1 MSSNDDV
8 VQLVRQ
14 FLRIDTSNPPGN
26 EEKAV
31 FFLEAILKKEGINS
45 TVYSPAP
52 GRANIMARIEGKKK
66 GKPVILLSHI
76 DVVPAKEDE
85 WDVDPFGGELVN
97 GFVYGR
103 GAIDM
108 KTQALCQLLAFI
120 RYSRDDMTPERDM
133 IYLATCD
140 EEVGGKY
147 GVEDMLKK
155 VPKLRD
161 ASFVFSEGGFI
172 KEDEGFTHVQISVS
186 EKKLSQFIIRAMG
199 TGGHGSIPH
208 KDSANEKVINASARI
223 LSYQWP
229 LTPTAVASAYIDGIF
244 KGKKDK
250 GYTFK
255 NVKEALKNKR
265 FRASMEDVPLYN
277 ALLRNTVTPTILKG
291 GDKINVIPTESSA
304 SFDARLLPTE
314 KHEVFFKRVGQ
325 LAGKDVEIE
334 RVNESVSKPAPSSY
348 NNSYFK
354 GIKSVV
360 EGMEGKDLPV
370 LPYITTGATDLRY
383 FRDLGITAYGFFPI
397 ILSNDEFL
405 KMHGKNER
413 ISAENI
419 HKGLEGTYQIVQFL
433 GSHNAL

>member
-1 MSSNDDV
+1 MNSNGDI
-8 VQLVRQ
+8 VQLTRQ

-31 FFLEAILKKEGINS
+31 IFLEAILKKASIDS
-45 TVYSPAP
+45 TIYSSSP

-66 GKPVILLSHI
+66 GKPIILLSHI

-85 WDVDPFGGELVN
+85 WDADPFGGELIN

-120 RYSRDDMTPERDM
+120 RYGKDGVTPERDM

-140 EEVGGKY
+140 EEAGGKY
-147 GVEDMLKK
+147 GVEYMLKK
-155 VPKLRD
+155 VPKLGD
-161 ASFVFSEGGFI
+161 ASFVLSEGGFI
-172 KEDEGFTHVQISVS
+172 KEEEGFAHAQISVS
-186 EKKLSQFIIRAMG
+186 EKKLSQFIIKASG

-208 KDSANEKVINASARI
+208 KDNANEKVIKASARI
-223 LSYQWP
+223 LSYKWP
-229 LTPTAVASAYIDGIF
+229 MKPTAVASAYLNGIF
-244 KGKKDK
+244 KGKKEK
-250 GYTFK
+250 GYAFK
-255 NVKEALKNKR
+255 HLREALKNKR

-291 GDKINVIPTESSA
+291 GEKINVIPTESSA

-314 KHEVFFKRVGQ
+314 KHEAFFKRVGQ
-325 LAGKDVEIE
+325 LAGKDVELV
-334 RVNESVSKPAPSSY
+334 RVSESVSKPAPSGH

-354 GIKSVV
+354 GIRSVV
-360 EGMEGKDLPV
+360 EGIEGKDLPV

-397 ILSNDEFL
+397 TISNDDFL

-413 ISAENI
+413 ISVENI
-419 HKGLEGTYQIVQFL
+419 HKGLDGTYQIVKFL
-433 GSHNAL
+433 GSRNSL

>member
-31 FFLEAILKKEGINS
+31 LFLEAILKKEGINS

-108 KTQALCQLLAFI
+108 KTQSLCQLLAFI

-172 KEDEGFTHVQISVS
+172 KEDEGFTHAQISVS

-244 KGKKDK
+244 KGKKEK

-265 FRASMEDVPLYN
+265 FRASIEDVPLYN

-304 SFDARLLPTE
+304 YFDARMLPTE

-413 ISAENI
+413 ISVENI
-419 HKGLEGTYQIVQFL
+419 HKGLEGTYRILQFI
-433 GSHNAL
+433 GSHNAP